1 MFRLLSQLKLFVLSF
16 KNNAHRISLKNY
28 FLLTVETKYYNVV
41 TEGRN
46 FFDQSVK
53 THKKTTAQKMK
64 FFIKGLFNHKLIA
77 IDLSKETS
85 FDADPE
91 ATQQFSFT
99 ENLGLNATLILILE
113 KLKETILY
121 FQQEAVRVM

>member
-16 KNNAHRISLKNY
+16 KNNAHQISLKNY
-28 FLLTVETKYYNVV
+28 FLLTVETKHYNVV

-64 FFIKGLFNHKLIA
+64 FFIKGLFNKC
-77 IDLSKETS
+77 D
-85 FDADPE
+85 
-91 ATQQFSFT
+91 
-99 ENLGLNATLILILE
+99 
-113 KLKETILY
+113 
-121 FQQEAVRVM
+121 